1 MRHGLDGGAKPGT
14 DLLRPGVVTGIGVA
28 GTLDEVILHQLLYW
42 HHFYDRSF
50 AADMVSDGLFHLAST
65 AFLVV
70 GLSWAMA
77 SVWRGRDGDRE
88 RAGAW
93 RRFWAGLLLGAGGF
107 NLFDGTVQHKVLRL
121 HEVRMDAADPLPYD
135 VAFLGIAV
143 TVAVTGGVLLRRSAR
158 PLAPDSVSDS
168 DTLR

>member
-1 MRHGLDGGAKPGT
+1 MRHGLGGGAKRGP
-14 DLLRPGVVTGIGVA
+14 DLLSPGVVTGIGVA
-28 GTLDEVILHQLLYW
+28 GTLDEVVLHQLLHW

-50 AADMVSDGLFHLAST
+50 AADMISDGLFHLAST

-70 GLSWAMA
+70 GLYWAMA
-77 SVWRGRDGDRE
+77 SVWRGRDADRD

-135 VAFLGIAV
+135 IAFLGLAV
-143 TVAVTGGVLLRRSAR
+143 VVALAGVVLLRRSSL
-158 PLAPDSVSDS
+158 PSAPDSDAR
-168 DTLR
+168 L